1 MKFVGL
7 EKSKESNE
15 LVTVP
20 VTITPPVELLELLGV
35 TFTVDVL
42 TGGFKASL
50 LFETLVPVT
59 EYSHPVLISIEFMVS
74 VTVDWVSV
82 REVIEPCWKF
92 GTTGTAI
99 TGLASENSAKV
110 VTSFFIIIYHT
121 QSTEISDTNW
131 PVAEVPAPPAVSV
144 ITPADVIVP
153 ARLPATPPLWV
164 ITLP

>member
-7 EKSKESNE
+7 EKSKEANE

-50 LFETLVPVT
+50 LFETFVPVT

-99 TGLASENSAKV
+99 TGLARENSATV
-110 VTSFFIIIYHT
+110 ATSFFIIIYHA
-121 QSTEISDTNW
+121 QSMEISDTNW
-131 PVAEVPAPPAVSV
+131 PVADVPAPPAVSV

-153 ARLPATPPLWV
+153 ARVPATPPL
-164 ITLP
+164 

>member
-1 MKFVGL
+1 MVKFVGL

-99 TGLASENSAKV
+99 TGLARENSARV
-110 VTSFFIIIYHT
+110 VTSFFIIIYQANLRRFLT
-121 QSTEISDTNW
+121 QIGQ
-131 PVAEVPAPPAVSV
+131 
-144 ITPADVIVP
+144 
-153 ARLPATPPLWV
+153 
-164 ITLP
+164 

>member
-42 TGGFKASL
+42 TGGFRGWL
-50 LFETLVPVT
+50 LLSTPVPVT
-59 EYSHPVLISIEFMVS
+59 EYSPPVLISIEFMVS

-99 TGLASENSAKV
+99 TGLARENSATV
-110 VTSFFIIIYHT
+110 ATSFFIIIYHA
-121 QSTEISDTNW
+121 QSMEISDTNW
-131 PVAEVPAPPAVSV
+131 PVADVPAPPAVSV

-153 ARLPATPPLWV
+153 ARVPATPPL
-164 ITLP
+164 

>member
-1 MKFVGL
+1 MNWNAPPGFVIVKFVGL

-42 TGGFKASL
+42 TGGFNASL
-50 LFETLVPVT
+50 LFETFVPVT
-59 EYSHPVLISIEFMVS
+59 EYSHPVLISIEFMVF

-99 TGLASENSAKV
+99 TGLARENSATV
-110 VTSFFIIIYHT
+110 ATSFFIIIYHANLRRFLT
-121 QSTEISDTNW
+121 QIGQ
-131 PVAEVPAPPAVSV
+131 
-144 ITPADVIVP
+144 
-153 ARLPATPPLWV
+153 
-164 ITLP
+164 

>member
-50 LFETLVPVT
+50 LFETFVPVT

-99 TGLASENSAKV
+99 TGLASENSAAV
-110 VTSFFIIIYHT
+110 ATSFFIIIYHANSRRFLT
-121 QSTEISDTNW
+121 QIGQ
-131 PVAEVPAPPAVSV
+131 
-144 ITPADVIVP
+144 
-153 ARLPATPPLWV
+153 
-164 ITLP
+164 

>member
-82 REVIEPCWKF
+82 WEVIEPCWKF

-99 TGLASENSAKV
+99 TGLARENSATV
-110 VTSFFIIIYHT
+110 ATSFFIIIYHANLRRFLT
-121 QSTEISDTNW
+121 QIGQ
-131 PVAEVPAPPAVSV
+131 
-144 ITPADVIVP
+144 
-153 ARLPATPPLWV
+153 
-164 ITLP
+164 

>member
-1 MKFVGL
+1 MVKFVGL

-50 LFETLVPVT
+50 LFETFVPVT

-99 TGLASENSAKV
+99 TGLARENSATV
-110 VTSFFIIIYHT
+110 ATSFFIIIYHANLRRFLT
-121 QSTEISDTNW
+121 QIGQ
-131 PVAEVPAPPAVSV
+131 
-144 ITPADVIVP
+144 
-153 ARLPATPPLWV
+153 
-164 ITLP
+164 

>member
-1 MKFVGL
+1 MKLFGV
-7 EKSKESNE
+7 EKSNESNE

-20 VTITPPVELLELLGV
+20 VTITPPAELLELLGV

-42 TGGFKASL
+42 TGGFRASL

-99 TGLASENSAKV
+99 TGLARENSATV
-110 VTSFFIIIYHT
+110 ATSFFIIIYHA
-121 QSTEISDTNW
+121 QSMEISDTNW
-131 PVAEVPAPPAVSV
+131 PVADVPAPPAVSV

-153 ARLPATPPLWV
+153 ARVPATPPL
-164 ITLP
+164 

>member
-50 LFETLVPVT
+50 LFETFVPVT

-99 TGLASENSAKV
+99 TGLARENSATV
-110 VTSFFIIIYHT
+110 ATSFFIIIYHA
-121 QSTEISDTNW
+121 QSMEISETNW
-131 PVAEVPAPPAVSV
+131 PVADVPAPPAVIV

-153 ARLPATPPLWV
+153 ARVPATPPL
-164 ITLP
+164 

>member
-1 MKFVGL
+1 MVKFVGL

-99 TGLASENSAKV
+99 TGLARENSATV
-110 VTSFFIIIYHT
+110 ATSFFIIIYQANLRRFLT
-121 QSTEISDTNW
+121 QIGQ
-131 PVAEVPAPPAVSV
+131 
-144 ITPADVIVP
+144 
-153 ARLPATPPLWV
+153 
-164 ITLP
+164 

>member
-50 LFETLVPVT
+50 LFETFVPVT

-99 TGLASENSAKV
+99 TGLARENSATV
-110 VTSFFIIIYHT
+110 ATSFFIIIYHANLRIFLT
-121 QSTEISDTNW
+121 QIGQ
-131 PVAEVPAPPAVSV
+131 
-144 ITPADVIVP
+144 
-153 ARLPATPPLWV
+153 
-164 ITLP
+164 

>member
-50 LFETLVPVT
+50 LFETFVPVT

-99 TGLASENSAKV
+99 TGLARENSATV
-110 VTSFFIIIYHT
+110 ATSFFIIIYHA
-121 QSTEISDTNW
+121 QSMEISDTNW
-131 PVAEVPAPPAVSV
+131 PVADVPAPPAVIV

-153 ARLPATPPLWV
+153 ARVPATPPL
-164 ITLP
+164 

>member
-1 MKFVGL
+1 MKLFGV
-7 EKSKESNE
+7 EKSNESNE

-99 TGLASENSAKV
+99 TGLARENSATV
-110 VTSFFIIIYHT
+110 ATSFFIIIYHS

-131 PVAEVPAPPAVSV
+131 PVADVPAPPAVSV

-153 ARLPATPPLWV
+153 ARLPATPPL
-164 ITLP
+164 

>member
-42 TGGFKASL
+42 TGGFKASPL
-50 LFETLVPVT
+50 LETFVPVT

-99 TGLASENSAKV
+99 TLSL
-110 VTSFFIIIYHT
+110 IHI
-121 QSTEISDTNW
+121 
-131 PVAEVPAPPAVSV
+131 
-144 ITPADVIVP
+144 
-153 ARLPATPPLWV
+153 
-164 ITLP
+164 

>member
-1 MKFVGL
+1 VKFVGL

-50 LFETLVPVT
+50 LFETFVPVT

-99 TGLASENSAKV
+99 TGLARENSATV
-110 VTSFFIIIYHT
+110 ATSFFIIIYHANSRRFLT
-121 QSTEISDTNW
+121 QIGQ
-131 PVAEVPAPPAVSV
+131 
-144 ITPADVIVP
+144 
-153 ARLPATPPLWV
+153 
-164 ITLP
+164 

>member
-99 TGLASENSAKV
+99 TGLARENSAIV
-110 VTSFFIIIYHT
+110 ATSFFIIIYHANLWRFLT
-121 QSTEISDTNW
+121 QIG
-131 PVAEVPAPPAVSV
+131 P
-144 ITPADVIVP
+144 
-153 ARLPATPPLWV
+153 
-164 ITLP
+164 

>member
-99 TGLASENSAKV
+99 TGLTSENSAAV
-110 VTSFFIIIYHT
+110 ATSFFNIIYHSNSRRFLT
-121 QSTEISDTNW
+121 QIGQ
-131 PVAEVPAPPAVSV
+131 
-144 ITPADVIVP
+144 
-153 ARLPATPPLWV
+153 
-164 ITLP
+164 

>member
-50 LFETLVPVT
+50 LFETFVPVT

-99 TGLASENSAKV
+99 TGLASENSAAV
-110 VTSFFIIIYHT
+110 ATSFFIIIYHANSRRFLT
-121 QSTEISDTNW
+121 QIGE
-131 PVAEVPAPPAVSV
+131 
-144 ITPADVIVP
+144 
-153 ARLPATPPLWV
+153 
-164 ITLP
+164 